1 MAKYSVAPVK
11 VEKRSFNEEDYSELF
26 DFKRLYEVGIHNE
39 RL

>member
-1 MAKYSVAPVK
+1 MAKYSVAPVE
-11 VEKRSFNEEDYSELF
+11 VEKQSFSEEDYSELF